1 MLFCLFVLLYLVC
14 WFITLVKPNF
24 SIFCLFW
31 WLSCL
36 LIVIIKQ
43 GWSQRGRQ
51 HLKKSLLLHWEK
63 NLSTKKNLDCAYSLS
78 LRKNLAP
85 SLSSSI
91 ETSTTILL
99 FHFVTG
105 IAFLV
110 ILWSTPWERFR
121 DLKRQRKEN
130 VSPFV

>member
-1 MLFCLFVLLYLVC
+1 MAKLPIDSDHQARMEPEGATTF
-14 WFITLVKPNF
+14 
-24 SIFCLFW
+24 
-31 WLSCL
+31 
-36 LIVIIKQ
+36 
-43 GWSQRGRQ
+43 
-51 HLKKSLLLHWEK
+51 KKKNLLLHWEK
-63 NLSTKKNLDCAYSLS
+63 NLDCVYSLS

-99 FHFVTG
+99 LHFVTG

-121 DLKRQRKEN
+121 DLKKQRKEN
-130 VSPFV
+130 VGPFV